1 MDIGMKARP
10 NILMYFILAVVSVLA
25 VFPILYTVSNSFM
38 SAAEIRQYFGSLN
51 VESSGPGPLHLIPDR
66 ITFSGFYQMLLAR
79 PHYLVKFFQSIG
91 LCLAIVAGQIVV
103 SSLGG
108 YAFSKFRFP
117 GRSTIFFFLIAL
129 MMMPMQVMLVPGYI
143 TLDAMGLIGSYAAL
157 ILPAAFSA
165 FGVFLMSQIM
175 ASVPDTLLES
185 AKLDGAGHFRI
196 FRSILL
202 PNCKAGLAS
211 LIILCF
217 IDNWNMVEQPLV
229 YLRNN
234 LKHPFSLFLL
244 QINEFEPALGFAC
257 GVLAIL
263 PVLLLFL
270 FFEEELISGISY
282 SVLK

>member
-1 MDIGMKARP
+1 
-10 NILMYFILAVVSVLA
+10 MY
-25 VFPILYTVSNSFM
+25 Y
-38 SAAEIRQYFGSLN
+38 GSLGSDASE
-51 VESSGPGPLHLIPDR
+51 VSPFHLIPNH
-66 ITFSGFYQMLLAR
+66 ITFSGYYQMLLAR
-79 PHYLVKFFQSIG
+79 PHYLMKFWQSLG
-91 LCLAIVAGQIVV
+91 LCFAIVAGQVII

-117 GRSTIFFFLIAL
+117 GRSVIFFFLIAL
-129 MMMPMQVMLVPGYI
+129 MMMPLQVMLVPGYI

-175 ASVPDTLLES
+175 ASVPDTILES
-185 AKLDGAGHFRI
+185 AKIDGAGHFRI
-196 FRSILL
+196 LRSILL

-211 LIILCF
+211 LVILCF

-229 YLRNN
+229 YLRDN
-234 LKHPFSLFLL
+234 LRHPFSLFLL

-270 FFEEELISGISY
+270 FFEEELINGISY

>member
-1 MDIGMKARP
+1 MKIKS
-10 NILMYFILAVVSVLA
+10 NILIYFVLVIVSVLA
-25 VFPILYTVSNSFM
+25 IFPILYTISNSFM
-38 SAAEIRQYFGSLN
+38 SAAEIKMYYGS
-51 VESSGPGPLHLIPDR
+51 VGSDTSEVSPLHLIPDR
-66 ITFSGFYQMLLAR
+66 ITFSGYYQMLLAR
-79 PHYLVKFFQSIG
+79 PHYLIKFWQSLG
-91 LCLAIVAGQIVV
+91 LCLAIVAGQVII

-117 GRSTIFFFLIAL
+117 GRSAIFFFLIAL
-129 MMMPMQVMLVPGYI
+129 MMMPLQVMLVPGYI

-175 ASVPDTLLES
+175 ASVPDTILES
-185 AKLDGAGHFRI
+185 AKIDGAGHFRI
-196 FRSILL
+196 LRSILL

-229 YLRNN
+229 YLRDN
-234 LKHPFSLFLL
+234 LRHPFSLFLL

>member
-1 MDIGMKARP
+1 
-10 NILMYFILAVVSVLA
+10 
-25 VFPILYTVSNSFM
+25 M
-38 SAAEIRQYFGSLN
+38 SAAEIRKYFGSIGSD
-51 VESSGPGPLHLIPDR
+51 SSEVSPFHLIPDR
-66 ITFSGFYQMLLAR
+66 ITLSGYYQMLLAR
-79 PHYLVKFFQSIG
+79 PHYLMKFWQSLG
-91 LCLAIVAGQIVV
+91 LCLVIVAGQVV
-103 SSLGG
+103 ISSLGG

-117 GRSTIFFFLIAL
+117 GRGIIFFFLIAL
-129 MMMPMQVMLVPGYI
+129 MMMPLQVMLVPGYI

-175 ASVPDTLLES
+175 ASVPDTILES
-185 AKLDGAGHFRI
+185 AKIDGAGHFRI
-196 FRSILL
+196 LRSILL

-211 LIILCF
+211 LVILCF

-229 YLRNN
+229 YLRDS
-234 LKHPFSLFLL
+234 LRHPFSLFLL